1 MSFAARSASPVLT
14 WARRKVR
21 DRAYA
26 GRMVKA
32 AAKNLDVSAP
42 RPLRKALA
50 RWIRSDLAEL
60 LCDPT
65 PDRTV
70 ARLLE
75 LAEQEHVELAPI
87 GDLREFVFE
96 LSDGLL
102 AELPPALV
110 PQSIGRMIRSS
121 YTAAARNASDLDMS
135 LLPSA
140 TEALL
145 RTRLETDPDEVCSL
159 VDLFHTN
166 GTVDPGAGGRL
177 AAADELTSRWQWW
190 QWAAVGLFAD
200 AHRQQDSAAKAF
212 SQAVALGAPEPDAWR
227 AHAALTKATHLADVD
242 TSEID
247 DADLCALF
255 DVFRDIEHLDLTTLP
270 PLPDTGADQ
279 TSKLARSLHASA
291 HMVAGDFSAAITILN
306 DSVAANPGSLA
317 TQLRLA
323 EAHLH
328 AAKAGD
334 LGKVMHLERARRI
347 AIDVRDAARRRH
359 LPLRRQAVSVACQAA
374 LMVEDWPAVF
384 DLGLTPPDGTADEHE
399 AADEETMATVVGS
412 ALLVG
417 RIDVVER
424 LLPDLP
430 PGHAPLLYRAHIAQ
444 QGGDSDASDAHL
456 RAAWEEVTDWGRA
469 VTVLLAWA
477 RQLDDPL
484 PPLAMKG
491 LDAEQADRHQ
501 AMAEIL
507 RLARTSPSNALARL
521 RSYADA
527 NRHLGI
533 NLVWLVESAIDRS
546 AAMATAEQI
555 LGGRDDPEVH
565 EYLAR
570 SLLQTQPQQV
580 DKAIEHALSFARGSA
595 GTALEPRAR
604 RLLAALYET
613 AGDRPA
619 EYRGEL
625 RWLAGAGDEAAV
637 WALMGVALHDGETDT
652 VAGLLDTPD
661 LRPEDRSQ
669 VGVYLRALIATGR
682 HDEAATAA
690 LHALDD
696 FEDDDDF
703 CAGIL
708 AFVHATGGR
717 RIQDD
722 AVGDALRV
730 ATEDFLSRAPD
741 HPAFHAISTDDMES
755 VVNMLGEQLA
765 NRRRVLTIGRWRVR
779 TGRLPLGM
787 LAATVGVDY
796 VEMSIDR
803 ASFSRGHHPSP
814 EGHAGEIEAA
824 IAALDGSVIVDTTA
838 IATATAAGLWPTV
851 RGAFQDLA
859 VTEPAIADIVRAAEM
874 QEFRGG
880 ESIQADAAGQLVHYE
895 SDAAEL
901 DRRAERIAEVV
912 RAARTCRSLPFSSA
926 SVLPELST
934 APRTDPWISAI
945 EIAHHTGLPLLCDDF
960 STRTLAASVGVKCF
974 SLYAILDAL
983 AASDRLDDPSEAE
996 RHRRALLQSGSIG
1009 LPMTEE
1015 RAGSADL
1022 PTTLWLLSDGTA
1034 WLGADTLAQRTMER
1048 ALADA
1053 ISGSRDQ
1060 DMANILAL
1068 SLVGVA
1074 EQALFTR
1081 RNPVE
1086 ICGALTALAVGNH
1099 ARTTDQAAAL
1109 VTALDRALMEWLLH
1123 PGAAPQMTAKA
1134 LSDLILE
1141 GPTVDPDTVL
1151 TYVMSRLGGL
1161 PMEARQEAAGVLL
1174 GAVAPPINAEITPD
1188 IEFG

>member
-1 MSFAARSASPVLT
+1 MSVAVRSASPVLT

-32 AAKNLDVSAP
+32 AAKDLDVNPP

-50 RWIRSDLAEL
+50 RWIRGDLAEL

-75 LAEQEHVELAPI
+75 LAEQEHVNLAPI
-87 GDLREFVFE
+87 GDLREFVCE

-145 RTRLETDPDEVCSL
+145 GTRLETDLEDVCSL

-166 GTVDPGAGGRL
+166 GTVDPGAGDRL
-177 AAADELTSRWQWW
+177 AAADGLTTRWQWW
-190 QWAAVGLFAD
+190 QWAAVGLYAD
-200 AHRQQDSAAKAF
+200 AYEQRDAAAKAF
-212 SQAVALGAPEPDAWR
+212 HQAVSLGAPEPDAWR
-227 AHAALTKATHLADVD
+227 AHAALTRATHLADVD

-255 DVFRDIEHLDLTTLP
+255 DVFRDTEHLDLTTLP
-270 PLPDTGADQ
+270 PLPDAGADQ
-279 TSKLARSLHASA
+279 TSKLARSLHATA
-291 HMVAGDFSAAITILN
+291 HMVAGDFSNAITILN

-317 TQLRLA
+317 TQLKLA
-323 EAHLH
+323 EAHLS
-328 AAKAGD
+328 AAKAGET
-334 LGKVMHLERARRI
+334 GKVVHLERARRI
-347 AIDVRDAARRRH
+347 AIDVRDAARLRR
-359 LPLRRQAVSVACQAA
+359 LPLRRQAVSIACQTA

-384 DLGLTPPDGTADEHE
+384 DLGLTPPDGTADQHE
-399 AADEETMATVVGS
+399 ATDEETMATVAAS
-412 ALLVG
+412 AVLVD

-430 PGHAPLLYRAHIAQ
+430 LGHAPSLYRSHIAHQ
-444 QGGDSDASDAHL
+444 RGDFDASDTHL

-484 PPLAMKG
+484 PSLASKG

-501 AMAEIL
+501 TMAEIL
-507 RLARTSPSNALARL
+507 RIAQTSPSNALARL

-555 LGGRDDPEVH
+555 LGSRDDPEVH

-570 SLLQTQPQQV
+570 SLLQTQPQQL

-604 RLLAALYET
+604 RLLAALYEA

-625 RWLAGAGDEAAV
+625 RWLADAGDKTAV
-637 WALMGVALHDGETDT
+637 WALMSVALHDGEIDA

-661 LRPEDRSQ
+661 LRPADRSQ
-669 VGVYLRALIATGR
+669 VSVHLRGLIAVGR

-690 LHALDD
+690 LQALED
-696 FEDDDDF
+696 FDDDDDF

-708 AFVHATGGR
+708 AFVHATGGQ
-717 RIQDD
+717 RIRDD

-741 HPAFHAISTDDMES
+741 HPAFHAVSTDDIES
-755 VVNMLGEQLA
+755 LVNMLSAQLA
-765 NRRRVLTIGRWRVR
+765 NRRRVLTTGRWRVR

-787 LAATVGVDY
+787 LAATIGVDY

-803 ASFSRGHHPSP
+803 GHFSRGHHPSP
-814 EGHAGEIEAA
+814 EGHAGETEAA
-824 IAALDGSVIVDTTA
+824 IAALDGTIIVDTTA

-859 VTEPAIADIVRAAEM
+859 VTEPATADIVRASEM

-901 DRRAERIAEVV
+901 DRRAERIAEVA
-912 RAARTCRSLPFSSA
+912 RAARTCRALPFSST

-934 APRTDPWISAI
+934 APWTDPWISAI

-974 SLYAILDAL
+974 GLYALVDAL
-983 AASDRLDDPSEAE
+983 AANDRLDPPEAE
-996 RHRRALLQSGSIG
+996 CHRRALLHSGSIG
-1009 LPMTEE
+1009 LPLTEV
-1015 RAGSADL
+1015 RADSADL
-1022 PTTLWLLSDGTA
+1022 PTTLRLLSDGTA
-1034 WLGADTLAQRTMER
+1034 WLGADSLAQRTMER
-1048 ALADA
+1048 SLADA
-1053 ISGSRDQ
+1053 ISDSRDQ
-1060 DMANILAL
+1060 DMANVLAL

-1086 ICGALTALAVGNH
+1086 ICAALTALAVGNH

-1109 VTALDRALMEWLLH
+1109 VNALDWALMEWLLH
-1123 PGAAPQMTAKA
+1123 PGAAPQVTAKA
-1134 LSDLILE
+1134 LSDLILA
-1141 GPTVDPDTVL
+1141 GPTIDPDTVL
-1151 TYVMSRLGGL
+1151 TYVMARLGGL
-1161 PMEARQEAAGVLL
+1161 PTEARQRAAGVLL
-1174 GAVAPPINAEITPD
+1174 GAVAPPLNAEITPG